1 MSIAV
6 EFQDVVKRFPNAT
19 ENAVDHVSFQIQEKE
34 MITILGTSGC
44 GKTTL
49 MKMGNRLYD
58 PTSGE
63 IHVYGENIQKTDPVQ
78 LRRKIG
84 YVIQQVGL
92 FPHMTVEKNIA
103 VVPEIL
109 GWDAERIHTRVT
121 ELLELVNLNPERY
134 RNRYPAQ
141 LSGGQQQRGALA
153 RILAYEPEALLLDE
167 PFSAMDTHLRERLR
181 LELAS
186 VLSEYQGAS
195 VMVTHDR
202 DEAYQLCD
210 NLLLFSKGHVI
221 AAGKTKDI
229 FNDPGSVEAARLT
242 GCKNISRIEK
252 LDEHRVR
259 ALDWDNL
266 ELVTDKTVTEDVT
279 SIGIR
284 AHDFEPVAEPEGMNR
299 IPVENPKVSEMPFEW
314 YITLQNGL
322 WWKIGKTIHTHSADG
337 LIPKYLRVAP
347 EAILLLKD

>member
-49 MKMGNRLYD
+49 MKMVNRLYD

-63 IHVYGENIQKTDPVQ
+63 IHVFGENIQKTDPVQ

-141 LSGGQQQRGALA
+141 LSGGQQQRVAIARSLINNPSILLA
-153 RILAYEPEALLLDE
+153 DE
-167 PFSAMDTHLRERLR
+167 PTGNLDSTTSKE
-181 LELAS
+181 
-186 VLSEYQGAS
+186 VLHMFKDLNRQQGIT
-195 VMVTHDR
+195 VILVTHDP
-202 DEAYQLCD
+202 
-210 NLLLFSKGHVI
+210 KI
-221 AAGKTKDI
+221 AAFTD
-229 FNDPGSVEAARLT
+229 
-242 GCKNISRIEK
+242 
-252 LDEHRVR
+252 R
-259 ALDWDNL
+259 AIN
-266 ELVTDKTVTEDVT
+266 
-279 SIGIR
+279 
-284 AHDFEPVAEPEGMNR
+284 M
-299 IPVENPKVSEMPFEW
+299 
-314 YITLQNGL
+314 
-322 WWKIGKTIHTHSADG
+322 ADG
-337 LIPKYLRVAP
+337 LICEGISDMLS
-347 EAILLLKD
+347 KDDV

>member
-49 MKMGNRLYD
+49 MKMVNRLYD

-63 IHVYGENIQKTDPVQ
+63 IHVFGENIQKTDPVQ

-141 LSGGQQQRGALA
+141 LSGGQQQRVGLARALA
-153 RILAYEPEALLLDE
+153 
-167 PFSAMDTHLRERLR
+167 
-181 LELAS
+181 
-186 VLSEYQGAS
+186 
-195 VMVTHDR
+195 
-202 DEAYQLCD
+202 
-210 NLLLFSKGHVI
+210 
-221 AAGKTKDI
+221 AG
-229 FNDPGSVEAARLT
+229 R
-242 GCKNISRIEK
+242 
-252 LDEHRVR
+252 H
-259 ALDWDNL
+259 
-266 ELVTDKTVTEDVT
+266 
-279 SIGIR
+279 
-284 AHDFEPVAEPEGMNR
+284 
-299 IPVENPKVSEMPFEW
+299 
-314 YITLQNGL
+314 
-322 WWKIGKTIHTHSADG
+322 
-337 LIPKYLRVAP
+337 
-347 EAILLLKD
+347 

>member
-49 MKMGNRLYD
+49 MKMVNRLYD

-63 IHVYGENIQKTDPVQ
+63 IHVFGENIQKTDPVQ

-141 LSGGQQQRGALA
+141 LSGGQQQRVAIARALA
-153 RILAYEPEALLLDE
+153 
-167 PFSAMDTHLRERLR
+167 
-181 LELAS
+181 
-186 VLSEYQGAS
+186 
-195 VMVTHDR
+195 
-202 DEAYQLCD
+202 
-210 NLLLFSKGHVI
+210 
-221 AAGKTKDI
+221 TK
-229 FNDPGSVEAARLT
+229 P
-242 GCKNISRIEK
+242 
-252 LDEHRVR
+252 
-259 ALDWDNL
+259 
-266 ELVTDKTVTEDVT
+266 
-279 SIGIR
+279 
-284 AHDFEPVAEPEGMNR
+284 
-299 IPVENPKVSEMPFEW
+299 
-314 YITLQNGL
+314 
-322 WWKIGKTIHTHSADG
+322 
-337 LIPKYLRVAP
+337 
-347 EAILLLKD
+347 AILLADEPTGNLDSKTSLDVLGLLKVSGQKFSQTIVMITHNEEIAQMADRIIRIEDGRIAGEHNVSR